1 VTVRS
6 ATPADLAALLALW
19 RAAGAATTVT
29 DSETALTQLIEHDP
43 GALLVAEADGEVI
56 GSLIAAWDGWRGAFY
71 RLAVEPGRR
80 RRGIATALV
89 RAGEERLVERGAERA
104 AAIVISDEDDAI
116 ELWSA
121 VGYER
126 QRDRLRFVRNL
137 G

>member
-1 VTVRS
+1 
-6 ATPADLAALLALW
+6 
-19 RAAGAATTVT
+19 
-29 DSETALTQLIEHDP
+29 
-43 GALLVAEADGEVI
+43 
-56 GSLIAAWDGWRGAFY
+56 
-71 RLAVEPGRR
+71 
-80 RRGIATALV
+80 
-89 RAGEERLVERGAERA
+89 VERGAERA